1 MPVCTQC
8 GEENPER
15 ARFCLACGAALEAE
29 PAALREERK
38 VVTVL
43 FADLVGF
50 TSTAEQLDPEEVRA
64 VQAPYWARVKSE
76 IERYGGTVEKFIGD
90 AVMALFGA
98 PTAHEDDPERAVRAA
113 ISIRDGIA
121 GEEGLQVRIAV
132 TTGEALVALGARPAE
147 GEGMA
152 SGDVVN
158 TASRRQS
165 AAPPNGILVDEPTY
179 RATERAIEYEPT
191 EPVQAKGKAEPVEVW
206 RAVAPRWR
214 FGVDVE
220 QRGPAELIGRG
231 EELDVLSDALARARR
246 ERASQLVTLVGVPGI
261 GKSRLVYELSQLIDA
276 DPELIYWRQGR
287 SLPYG
292 EGVTFWALAEM
303 VKAHAGILETDT
315 AEEAGAKL
323 RAVASEL
330 IEDPADIDWVLGH
343 MRPLVG
349 LGGAPELGGE
359 RRAEVFAAWRKFFEA
374 LAERHALVLIF
385 EDLQWA
391 DDGLLDFVDHV
402 VEWASGVPLLCVCTA
417 RPELLERRPDWGGG
431 KRNATTISL
440 SPLSETETA
449 QLLAALLEQAVL
461 PAEVQSALLARAG
474 GNPLYA
480 EEYVRMLQ
488 DRGLDEATEA
498 QLPESIQGIIA
509 ARLDALS
516 IEEKDLLQDSAVL
529 GKVVWVGA
537 LAQITGLPRWT
548 VEERLHALERKEFVR
563 REQHSSVAGET
574 EYAFRHILVQDVAY
588 GQIPRS
594 RRAHKHRAAA
604 EWIESLGSERGEER
618 AELLAHHYLQALE
631 YARAAGDDTAVLA
644 EGARLA
650 LRNAGERAYALTAM
664 NAALRFFS
672 RPTSTAALF
681 FPASLLIRSKAY
693 VLCQLARMSMLAG
706 KNKAAVDVGR
716 EALQMAEQLGIDSF
730 QADALATIG
739 TARVNVGD
747 GGGIEDL
754 ERAVS
759 LGAATKNMHTHGRA
773 LLNLGVI
780 LGGLGELDR
789 VFELEQAALEAE
801 RSAGHVAAI
810 RHVEGNLIKSLYWR
824 GRWDEALQIADSF
837 IGDAEAGSVHYMA
850 TQSYYH
856 RAAIR
861 LARGE
866 ESAVED
872 AERAL
877 EHARAAQDP
886 QVVFPTLRFAA
897 HVMQH
902 AGESARAEEVWG
914 ELMQSWLEASDPL
927 RHVGLAEAAW
937 LAHDLGSEAR
947 FREGLSA
954 LTSTPWI
961 EAAKAIAA
969 GEPTRAARIL
979 GEIGARPEEAFTRL
993 RSGDPAQVERALVFY
1008 RSVGA
1013 VRYVREGEMLLAA
1026 TA

>member
-1 MPVCTQC
+1 M
-8 GEENPER
+8 
-15 ARFCLACGAALEAE
+15 
-29 PAALREERK
+29 
-38 VVTVL
+38 
-43 FADLVGF
+43 
-50 TSTAEQLDPEEVRA
+50 
-64 VQAPYWARVKSE
+64 
-76 IERYGGTVEKFIGD
+76 
-90 AVMALFGA
+90 
-98 PTAHEDDPERAVRAA
+98 
-113 ISIRDGIA
+113 
-121 GEEGLQVRIAV
+121 
-132 TTGEALVALGARPAE
+132 
-147 GEGMA
+147 
-152 SGDVVN
+152 
-158 TASRRQS
+158 
-165 AAPPNGILVDEPTY
+165 
-179 RATERAIEYEPT
+179 
-191 EPVQAKGKAEPVEVW
+191 
-206 RAVAPRWR
+206 
-214 FGVDVE
+214 
-220 QRGPAELIGRG
+220 
-231 EELDVLSDALARARR
+231 
-246 ERASQLVTLVGVPGI
+246 
-261 GKSRLVYELSQLIDA
+261 
-276 DPELIYWRQGR
+276 
-287 SLPYG
+287 
-292 EGVTFWALAEM
+292 
-303 VKAHAGILETDT
+303 
-315 AEEAGAKL
+315 
-323 RAVASEL
+323 
-330 IEDPADIDWVLGH
+330 
-343 MRPLVG
+343 
-349 LGGAPELGGE
+349 
-359 RRAEVFAAWRKFFEA
+359 
-374 LAERHALVLIF
+374 
-385 EDLQWA
+385 
-391 DDGLLDFVDHV
+391 
-402 VEWASGVPLLCVCTA
+402 
-417 RPELLERRPDWGGG
+417 
-431 KRNATTISL
+431 
-440 SPLSETETA
+440 
-449 QLLAALLEQAVL
+449 
-461 PAEVQSALLARAG
+461 
-474 GNPLYA
+474 
-480 EEYVRMLQ
+480 
-488 DRGLDEATEA
+488 
-498 QLPESIQGIIA
+498 
-509 ARLDALS
+509 
-516 IEEKDLLQDSAVL
+516 
-529 GKVVWVGA
+529 
-537 LAQITGLPRWT
+537 
-548 VEERLHALERKEFVR
+548 
-563 REQHSSVAGET
+563 
-574 EYAFRHILVQDVAY
+574 
-588 GQIPRS
+588 
-594 RRAHKHRAAA
+594 
-604 EWIESLGSERGEER
+604 
-618 AELLAHHYLQALE
+618 
-631 YARAAGDDTAVLA
+631 LA

-664 NAALRFFS
+664 NAALRFFD
-672 RPTSTAALF
+672 AALQLSQ
-681 FPASLLIRSKAY
+681 PDDPERPELLLRTAEAAWWTGAAGIAERALEARDSLLAAGNKELAAEADVLLTNISWYQGDAAGTSEYLTGALGLVEDLPRSRSKAY